1 MKKLSIDL
9 TIIIPTYNR
18 KELLEITTKH
28 LLDCF
33 EPFSNF
39 KFQIIISDNASIES
53 PRFIIE
59 KIADDR
65 IIFLENKNN
74 LGITRNILNSS
85 KLAKGKFLWI
95 FGDDD
100 LVDFEGI
107 KKIVSLIKNEDT
119 FEFLQIG
126 VKSFKYE
133 EDINWKEKGKNI
145 KTYPLNLMSDLKKI
159 DSNFG
164 FISSNIF
171 LTNIFLRVTEKVF
184 NRDPKLLNNNY
195 SVKLINYE
203 IYKISTKKIT
213 INDELIYQR
222 ISHASSFYKS
232 PELIFKTFFEDL
244 NEILNYHKLYNT
256 EFLITRKIYFKQ
268 KIDILIIKLF
278 HQKSFNRVFKIFQ
291 YSNYLDFY
299 ILFILIT
306 PKIILKKLYII
317 YKKVKGDELPFVYR
331 INEV

>member
-1 MKKLSIDL
+1 MDL

-39 KFQIIISDNASIES
+39 KFQIIISDNASLES

-65 IIFLENKNN
+65 ITFLENKNN
-74 LGITRNILNSS
+74 LGITRNILNAS
-85 KLAKGKFLWI
+85 KLAKGKFMWI

-100 LVDFEGI
+100 LVDFEAI

-133 EDINWKEKGKNI
+133 EDINWKENGNKVNI
-145 KTYPLNLMSDLKKI
+145 CPLNLMSDLKRI

-171 LTNIFLRVTEKVF
+171 LANIFFSVSEKVF
-184 NRDPKLLNNNY
+184 NRNPKLLNNNY
-195 SVKLINYE
+195 WVKLINYE

-222 ISHASSFYKS
+222 ITQASSFYKS
-232 PELIFKTFFEDL
+232 PEVIFKTFFEDL

-256 EFLITRKIYFKQ
+256 EFLITRKIYFKK

-278 HQKSFNRVFKIFQ
+278 HQSSFNRVFKILQ
-291 YSNYLDFY
+291 YSNSLDFY
-299 ILFILIT
+299 ILFILFT
-306 PKIILKKLYII
+306 PKIILKKMYLF
-317 YKKVKGDELPFVYR
+317 YKKIKGDELPYIYK

>member
-1 MKKLSIDL
+1 MDL

-28 LLDCF
+28 LLNCF
-33 EPFSNF
+33 ERFTNF

-65 IIFLENKNN
+65 ITFLENKKN
-74 LGITRNILNSS
+74 LGITRNILNAS
-85 KLAKGKFLWI
+85 KLAKGKFMWI

-133 EDINWKEKGKNI
+133 EDINWKEKGKKIN
-145 KTYPLNLMSDLKKI
+145 TYPLNLMSDLKKI

-184 NRDPKLLNNNY
+184 NRNPKLLNNNY

-203 IYKISTKKIT
+203 IYKISTKKTI

-222 ISHASSFYKS
+222 ITHASSFYKS

-278 HQKSFNRVFKIFQ
+278 HQKSFNRVFKILQ

-306 PKIILKKLYII
+306 PKIILKKIYLI
-317 YKKVKGDELPFVYR
+317 YKKVKGDELPFIYK